1 MKTTRNLMM
10 YVIAFSLLFL
20 SACHNDDI
28 WGIRGEGP
36 AVSENRTLADFQQID
51 LAVSGEVFLRQGTTQ
66 EVRIE
71 AQENILDILQTR
83 VRKGKLEISFGNH
96 QVGRHK
102 DIKVY
107 ITVPQ
112 ISFLK
117 VSGSGKITGNT
128 DFEVDDLSLVISGSG
143 DIDFGALNANRIDS
157 DISGSGNLYLNGNC
171 AEHLATISGS
181 GRIRAYDM
189 ASVKANIRISGSGNA
204 ELSVADYLKAK
215 VSGSGKVRYK
225 GNPTVD
231 VDISGSGKVERAN

>member
-1 MKTTRNLMM
+1 MYLM
-10 YVIAFSLLFL
+10 AFSLFFL

-36 AVSENRTLADFQQID
+36 IVSENRTLADFQQID
-51 LAVSGEVFLRQGTTQ
+51 LAVPGEVFLRQGTTQ
-66 EVRIE
+66 EVKIE
-71 AQENILDILQTR
+71 AQENILDILETR
-83 VRKGKLEISFGNH
+83 VRKGKLEISFGKH
-96 QVGRHK
+96 HVGRHK

-128 DFEVDDLSLVISGSG
+128 DFEVDDLSLLIAGSG
-143 DIDFGALNANRIDS
+143 DIDFGVLNANRIDS
-157 DISGSGNLYLNGNC
+157 DISGSGNLYLNGDC
-171 AEHLATISGS
+171 AEHLSTISGS
-181 GRIRAYDM
+181 GRIRAFDM

-204 ELSVADYLKAK
+204 ELSVAEHLKAK
-215 VSGSGKVRYK
+215 ISGSGKVHYK

-231 VDISGSGKVERAN
+231 VNISGSGKVERAI